1 MRTFVLVHG
10 AWHGG
15 WCWQRVT
22 PLLEQ
27 AGHKVHAPTLSGLS
41 DRAHLISPATGVDTH
56 IEDIVRYIEMYG
68 LTDVTLVGHSYGG
81 QVITGVADR
90 IPEQLARRVHL
101 DGFIGDGSPAIDLL
115 PEGPAGHY
123 RESVTETG
131 FGWLI
136 PLRPLEKLGV
146 SDENDLEWLATRL
159 TPHPWKTYTD
169 PLPLTGAHEKVT
181 GVFIESIDWMR
192 VFQTYAEIAEKAGW
206 DTYTLNTGHES
217 MVTAPQELA
226 DTLMTIV
233 NEG

>member
-1 MRTFVLVHG
+1 MSTYVLVHG

-15 WCWQRVT
+15 WCWQRVI

-27 AGHKVHAPTLSGLS
+27 AGHEVHAPTLSGLS
-41 DRAHLISPATGVDTH
+41 DRAHLISPSTGLDTH
-56 IEDIVRYIEMYG
+56 IEDIVRHIEMYG
-68 LTDVTLVGHSYGG
+68 LTDITLVGHSYGG

-90 IPEQLARRVHL
+90 IPERLARRVHL

-123 RESVTETG
+123 RESVEEAG

-146 SDENDLEWLATRL
+146 SDEKDLEWLAPRL

-169 PLPLTGAHEKVT
+169 PLPLTGAYEKVT
-181 GVFIESIDWMR
+181 GIFIESIDWMR
-192 VFQTYAEIAEKAGW
+192 VFQKYAEIAEKAGW

-233 NEG
+233 GEG